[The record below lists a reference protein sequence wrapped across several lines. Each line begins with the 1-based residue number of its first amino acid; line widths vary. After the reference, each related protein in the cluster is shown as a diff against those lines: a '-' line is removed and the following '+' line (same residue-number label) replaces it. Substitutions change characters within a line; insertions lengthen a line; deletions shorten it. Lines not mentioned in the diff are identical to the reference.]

1 VPEVPD
7 EPVLEVPEDPVPEV
21 PEVPELVA
29 AEFCVLVDVLAA
41 VATVVPTPASSPDN
55 SNPAIACFVR
65 SFMVCLPR
73 FLVSSMGDALDLGAA
88 SRGPTVKRVRR
99 R

>member
-1 VPEVPD
+1 MPEVPD